1 MHFDTISC
9 YARCLFKPTTLP
21 ADVQKMGVIAALP
34 LLLSACGGG
43 GSDDSEVSEP
53 APLLVSINAEDISA
67 ARFLQQAQFSSTLED
82 IDTVKKMTP
91 QKWFDNQV
99 AMPIDNT
106 MHNWL
111 MNEYLTYYKDTD
123 TIGSPRTDKLFKEQ
137 GIQFFYDALY
147 QNIITAKDTLRK
159 RVALAF
165 SEIFVVSTL
174 SINPAYKSL
183 CFGNYFDMLC
193 RNALGNFRDLLG
205 AVTLSPAM
213 ALYLDTYNNPKKNP
227 KTGRMPDENYARE
240 VMQLFTIGTLQLN
253 IDGTP
258 KLDANGNYIETYNQ
272 NTVSELSRIFT
283 GLAYNDGNNKPVYK
297 ATPEIYLFPMVVNPA
312 VNDTEP
318 KNIFGQAIASTG
330 LDAINQALDVL
341 FNHENTAPFV
351 CKQLIQR
358 LVTSNPTP
366 AYVARVATVFK
377 DNGKGVRGDLAS
389 VIRAILFDTEAT
401 MPSTVSSQGKL
412 REPNISYIQWL
423 HTCSSKQSV
432 SGRWFFYST
441 ASDLN
446 SLNQQFFSAVSV
458 FNFFSPTYSPSDSF
472 AQKAMVAP
480 EMYLL
485 HENSMSGYQN
495 FIINLNNKG
504 ATYAGAIEV
513 GRDFSQFIPYV
524 DNNAKLVSVI
534 NLVFCAG
541 RMSNSTQ
548 QLIISA
554 LQRINLKTTD
564 GQNNKIALAISLT
577 MISPDYRVQV

>member
-1 MHFDTISC
+1 
-9 YARCLFKPTTLP
+9 
-21 ADVQKMGVIAALP
+21 
-34 LLLSACGGG
+34 
-43 GSDDSEVSEP
+43 
-53 APLLVSINAEDISA
+53 
-67 ARFLQQAQFSSTLED
+67 
-82 IDTVKKMTP
+82 
-91 QKWFDNQV
+91 
-99 AMPIDNT
+99 
-106 MHNWL
+106 
-111 MNEYLTYYKDTD
+111 
-123 TIGSPRTDKLFKEQ
+123 
-137 GIQFFYDALY
+137 
-147 QNIITAKDTLRK
+147 
-159 RVALAF
+159 
-165 SEIFVVSTL
+165 
-174 SINPAYKSL
+174 
-183 CFGNYFDMLC
+183 
-193 RNALGNFRDLLG
+193 
-205 AVTLSPAM
+205 
-213 ALYLDTYNNPKKNP
+213 
-227 KTGRMPDENYARE
+227 
-240 VMQLFTIGTLQLN
+240 
-253 IDGTP
+253 
-258 KLDANGNYIETYNQ
+258 
-272 NTVSELSRIFT
+272 
-283 GLAYNDGNNKPVYK
+283 
-297 ATPEIYLFPMVVNPA
+297 MVVNPA

-377 DNGKGVRGDLAS
+377 DNSKGVRGDLAS

-504 ATYAGAIEV
+504 ATYAGVTEV

-541 RMSNSTQ
+541 RMSNNTQ

-554 LQRINLKTTD
+554 LQRINPNTTD
-564 GQNNKIALAISLT
+564 WQNNKIALVISLT

>member
-9 YARCLFKPTTLP
+9 YARCLFKPAVIP
-21 ADVQKMGVIAALP
+21 SDVRKMGVIAALP

-53 APLLVSINAEDISA
+53 APLLVSINAQDISA
-67 ARFLQQAQFSSTLED
+67 ARFLQQAQFSSTLEE
-82 IDTVKKMTP
+82 IDTVKKITP
-91 QKWFDNQV
+91 QKWLDNQV

-123 TIGSPRTDKLFKEQ
+123 TIGSPRTDKSFKEQ

-147 QNIITAKDTLRK
+147 QNLITAKDTLRK

-165 SEIFVVSTL
+165 SEIFVVSTI

-258 KLDANGNYIETYNQ
+258 KLDASGNYIETYNQ

-283 GLAYNDGNNKPVYK
+283 GLAYNDGSNKPVYR

-318 KNIFGQAIASTG
+318 KSIFGQVISATG
-330 LDAINQALDVL
+330 LDAINQALDIL
-341 FNHENTAPFV
+341 FNHDNTPPFV

-389 VIRAILFDTEAT
+389 VVKAILFDTEAT

-441 ASDLN
+441 ASDIN

-541 RMSNSTQ
+541 RMSNNTQ

-554 LQRINLKTTD
+554 LQRINPNTTD
-564 GQNNKIALAISLT
+564 WQNNKIALAISLT

>member
-9 YARCLFKPTTLP
+9 YARCLFKPAVIP
-21 ADVQKMGVIAALP
+21 SDVRKMGVIAALP

-53 APLLVSINAEDISA
+53 APLLVSINAQDISA
-67 ARFLQQAQFSSTLED
+67 ARFLQQAQFSSTLEE
-82 IDTVKKMTP
+82 IDTVKKITP
-91 QKWFDNQV
+91 QKWLDNQV

-123 TIGSPRTDKLFKEQ
+123 TIGSPRTDKSFKEQ

-147 QNIITAKDTLRK
+147 QNLIIAKDTLRK

-165 SEIFVVSTL
+165 SEIFVVSTI

-258 KLDANGNYIETYNQ
+258 KLDASGNYIETYNQ

-283 GLAYNDGNNKPVYK
+283 GLAYNDGSNKPVYR

-318 KNIFGQAIASTG
+318 KSIFGQVISATG
-330 LDAINQALDVL
+330 LDAINQALDIL
-341 FNHENTAPFV
+341 FNHDNTPPFV

-389 VIRAILFDTEAT
+389 VVKAILFDTEAT
-401 MPSTVSSQGKL
+401 MPTTVSSQGKL

-441 ASDLN
+441 ASDLS

-495 FIINLNNKG
+495 FVINLNNKG
-504 ATYAGAIEV
+504 ATYAGVTEV
-513 GRDFSQFIPYV
+513 AKDFSQFLPYV

-541 RMSNSTQ
+541 RMSNNTQ

-554 LQRINLKTTD
+554 LQRINPKTTD
-564 GQNNKIALAISLT
+564 WQNNKIALAISLT